1 MPGTRKRPRSSVT
14 TILTNFVGRSVV
26 SAITHTPASGPFALV
41 TTPPRSSLPMVTA
54 GWAPSPMVHAMT
66 VMATPTAARH
76 EHVIRP
82 MRHLLGI
89 AGRASESVARPPE
102 RSARPVGCLPDRI
115 AVEDSRP
122 RGQVAMKMCRSRANR
137 STGGDMNVKKGAA
150 LSTAV
155 LIATA
160 IIGGAAGLASAQA
173 KPEGEMRW
181 ALYVTVPP
189 AWFDPAEVVGVI
201 TPFWVLYAL
210 HDAVVK
216 PMPGNLMAPSLAES
230 WTVSADQKSYEF
242 KLRQGLK
249 FHNGDPFTAD
259 DVKFSFQRAK
269 AKLLHEKVKDVVV
282 VDPYRVR
289 FVLNEPWPDFMTFY
303 GTFVSG
309 AGWVVPRKYVEQVG
323 VEGFKKQPVGL
334 GPYKFVSYTPGVE
347 LVMEAYEGYWR
358 KMPSVKRLVYKSVP
372 EATTRLAMLKRGEV
386 DLAYLIDT
394 AMADEVKR
402 DPNLKLAFSG
412 GIGTVYLDYF
422 DMWDPKSPWAD
433 RRVRLAASYAIDRK
447 AISEAETVGASPP
460 TGNVVPKSFEFA
472 LPLEPTPYDPAKAKQ
487 LLAEA
492 GYPNGFDAGDLY
504 PWPPYFSTG
513 EAVTG
518 YLAAIGIK
526 TRVRTMERA
535 AFYTA
540 LASKKLK
547 GLCVCVNAV
556 YGNAASRRSET
567 VPADGAYAYGSWPDV
582 EAQYKQQARE
592 TDKKK
597 RDAQLR
603 QIQQT
608 LYERVRFAPIY
619 DYIWPSAV
627 GPKVADPAL
636 MKINPYPWSAPLE
649 DVRLKK

>member
-1 MPGTRKRPRSSVT
+1 
-14 TILTNFVGRSVV
+14 
-26 SAITHTPASGPFALV
+26 
-41 TTPPRSSLPMVTA
+41 
-54 GWAPSPMVHAMT
+54 
-66 VMATPTAARH
+66 
-76 EHVIRP
+76 
-82 MRHLLGI
+82 
-89 AGRASESVARPPE
+89 
-102 RSARPVGCLPDRI
+102 
-115 AVEDSRP
+115 
-122 RGQVAMKMCRSRANR
+122 
-137 STGGDMNVKKGAA
+137 MNVKKGAA

-189 AWFDPAEVVGVI
+189 VWFDPAEVVGVI

-394 AMADEVKR
+394 AMADDVKR

-412 GIGTVYLDYF
+412 GIGTTYLDFF
-422 DMWDPKSPWAD
+422 DQWDPKSPWAD

-447 AISEAETVGASPP
+447 VISQVETVGASIP
-460 TGNVVPKSFEFA
+460 TGNIVPKSFEFA
-472 LPLEPTPYDPAKAKQ
+472 IPIEPHPYDPAKAKQ
-487 LLAEA
+487 LLAEV
-492 GYPNGFDAGDLY
+492 GYANGFDAGDLY

-513 EAVTG
+513 EAVTN
-518 YLAAIGIK
+518 YLAAVGIK
-526 TRVRTMERA
+526 SRVRTMERA
-535 AFYTA
+535 AFYAA
-540 LASKKLK
+540 LGTKKLK

-556 YGNAASRRSET
+556 YGNAASRMSET
-567 VPADGAYAYGSWPDV
+567 VPSDGAYAYGGYPDID
-582 EAQYKQQARE
+582 ALYKQQARE

-597 RDAQLR
+597 REVQLR
-603 QIQQT
+603 QIQQM

-627 GPKVADPAL
+627 GPKVEDPAL
-636 MKINPYPWSAPLE
+636 MLINPYPWSAPLE
-649 DVRLKK
+649 EVRLKKK